1 MPTRAQ
7 VPFGKRMQSG
17 NDNGADANDQIDALD
32 VDPYVTRLLALERS
46 VAYLLAMHE
55 KMHSVMMEMHTTVT
69 STQQRLYTIEAN
81 NQVLRNN
88 LHTSQA
94 VCDAQARFVCN
105 EWNRHPQWDASEA
118 YAKLQQFV
126 HLHVPGV
133 NNL

>member
-1 MPTRAQ
+1 
-7 VPFGKRMQSG
+7 MQS
-17 NDNGADANDQIDALD
+17 DDANGTYAYNQIDALEI
-32 VDPYVTRLLALERS
+32 DPCVMRVIALERS

-55 KMHSVMMEMHTTVT
+55 KMHSVMMMMHTNVT

-94 VCDAQARFVCN
+94 VCDAHARFVCN